1 MAPKKVKSDSAAPA
15 PAPVS
20 TPTPAPVAAPVA
32 APVVA
37 VVADTTTNE
46 VVVAPQDD
54 EDKFAVIVD
63 TLVSFQSKIKDMLVT
78 VKGLQKEYSKLQKQK
93 GKKTRKASG
102 GASDEVT
109 KRTPSG
115 FAKPTNLSNE
125 LCDFLGK
132 PHGTSLART
141 EVTRIINEYIRNQN
155 LQNPSDRRK
164 IVADDKLKSILNID
178 PEKGLSYFS
187 LQASIKHHFTKIEV

>member
-1 MAPKKVKSDSAAPA
+1 MAPKKVKSDVPASAAPAATEPVPVAAPA
-15 PAPVS
+15 PAAEPVQ
-20 TPTPAPVAAPVA
+20 
-32 APVVA
+32 VV
-37 VVADTTTNE
+37 TE

-54 EDKFAVIVD
+54 EDKFAVVVD
-63 TLVSFQSKIKDMLVT
+63 TLVSFQTKLKDLLVT

-93 GKKTRKASG
+93 GKKTRKAV
-102 GASDEVT
+102 GASGDDVVT

-125 LCDFLGK
+125 LCDFLSK
-132 PHGTSLART
+132 PHGTSMART
-141 EVTRIINEYIRNQN
+141 EVTRIINEYIRNKN

-164 IVADDKLKSILNID
+164 ILADDKLKSILNID

>member
-1 MAPKKVKSDSAAPA
+1 MAPKKVKSDSAAP
-15 PAPVS
+15 
-20 TPTPAPVAAPVA
+20 
-32 APVVA
+32 VA
-37 VVADTTTNE
+37 VVPP
-46 VVVAPQDD
+46 VVVAPPVVPEPVAEVVVPVAVQDE
-54 EDKFAVIVD
+54 EDKFAVVVD
-63 TLVSFQSKIKDMLVT
+63 TLVSFQTKLKDLLVT

-93 GKKTRKASG
+93 GKKTRKVSV
-102 GASDEVT
+102 GASDDVAT

-125 LCDFLGK
+125 LCDFLSV
-132 PHGTSLART
+132 PHGTTMART
-141 EVTRIINEYIRNQN
+141 EVTRIINEYIRNKN

>member
-1 MAPKKVKSDSAAPA
+1 MAPKKVKADSAAPA
-15 PAPVS
+15 PV
-20 TPTPAPVAAPVA
+20 PTPAVPAPEAPAPAPV
-32 APVVA
+32 P
-37 VVADTTTNE
+37 E

-54 EDKFAVIVD
+54 EDKFVGIVD
-63 TLVSFQSKIKDMLVT
+63 TLISFQSKIKDMLVT

-93 GKKTRKASG
+93 GKKTRKASTG
-102 GASDEVT
+102 SDDAVA

>member
-1 MAPKKVKSDSAAPA
+1 MAPKKVKSDTAAPA
-15 PAPVS
+15 P
-20 TPTPAPVAAPVA
+20 TPASAPVAEPIQ
-32 APVVA
+32 VV
-37 VVADTTTNE
+37 TE

-93 GKKTRKASG
+93 GKKTRKAVGSI
-102 GASDEVT
+102 DEVT

-132 PHGTSLART
+132 PHGTSLPRT